1 MGFALESQ
9 DNGRDIS
16 TFFPGLKFD
25 GHELHLLGHVVL
37 NRGRASEAVRSH
49 SH

>member
-1 MGFALESQ
+1 MGFALGQ

-16 TFFPGLKFD
+16 TFFPGLKLD

-37 NRGRASEAVRSH
+37 NQGKGFRSC
-49 SH
+49 S